1 MKNDSTGL
9 TAPGKALF
17 ARKEKMILR
26 RRTHHIPHTI
36 AKSKVEQLPDVHMGS
51 AMIDEV
57 IDSRRGTVADP
68 RQYSN
73 TSYLTN
79 TTTSSMGG
87 DPRTVMASTKGEFS
101 DSHLL

>member
-73 TSYLTN
+73 TYLTN

-87 DPRTVMASTKGEFS
+87 DPRTVMASTKEEFS